1 MYIIKNEIDTYS
13 VFFMPGMAANSKIF
27 EFIKL
32 PKNFKLHYLEWYQ
45 PEVNDDLSSYVNRL
59 SKKIHGQNIILVGQ
73 SFGGIIVQEISKI
86 INVKKVIIVSSVKS
100 HKEFPKLFQFAKD
113 YDLDKPIPY
122 SLFDSLI
129 KNSVKLKLNKFYKRI
144 DLAEKYLTE
153 REEYYLKWAVDNLL
167 RWKNDG
173 VKPNLIHIHGTKDK
187 IFPIKNID
195 NCIEVEGGNHEMIII
210 RAKWFNE
217 NLEKIISTN

>member
-1 MYIIKNEIDTYS
+1 MKIKH
-13 VFFMPGMAANSKIF
+13 
-27 EFIKL
+27 
-32 PKNFKLHYLEWYQ
+32 KN
-45 PEVNDDLSSYVNRL
+45 V
-59 SKKIHGQNIILVGQ
+59 ILLGV
-73 SFGGIIVQEISKI
+73 SFGGIIVQELSKI
-86 INVKKVIIVSSVKS
+86 VETKKIIIVSSVKS

-144 DLAEKYLTE
+144 DLAERYLTE

-167 RWKNDG
+167 RWKNDS
-173 VKPNLIHIHGTKDK
+173 VNPNLIHILGTKDK
-187 IFPIKNID
+187 IYPIKNID
-195 NCIEVEGGNHEMIII
+195 NCIKVEGGNHEMIII

-217 NLEKIISTN
+217 NLEKIISMS

>member
-1 MYIIKNEIDTYS
+1 MSDNKLKNHIYM
-13 VFFMPGMAANSKIF
+13 MPGLAANSRIF
-27 EFIKL
+27 ENIKIPNPRYQL
-32 PKNFKLHYLEWYQ
+32 HRIDWIRPKLNE
-45 PEVNDDLSSYVNRL
+45 DLKNYCKRL
-59 SKKIHGQNIILVGQ
+59 SRKIKHKNVILLGV
-73 SFGGIIVQEISKI
+73 SFGGIIVQELSKI
-86 INVKKVIIVSSVKS
+86 VETKKIIIVSSVKS

-167 RWKNDG
+167 RWENDT
-173 VKPNLIHIHGTKDK
+173 VNPNLVHIHGTKDK

-195 NCIEVEGGNHEMIII
+195 NCIKVEGGNHEMIII

-217 NLEKIISTN
+217 NLEKIISMS

>member
-1 MYIIKNEIDTYS
+1 MSDNKLKNHIYM
-13 VFFMPGMAANSKIF
+13 MPGLAANSRIF
-27 EFIKL
+27 ENIKIPNPRYQL
-32 PKNFKLHYLEWYQ
+32 HRIDWIRPKLNE
-45 PEVNDDLSSYVNRL
+45 DLKNYCKRL
-59 SKKIHGQNIILVGQ
+59 SRKIKHKNVILLGV
-73 SFGGIIVQEISKI
+73 SFGGIIVQELSKI
-86 INVKKVIIVSSVKS
+86 VETKKIIIVSSVKS

>member
-1 MYIIKNEIDTYS
+1 MSDNQQKDHIYM
-13 VFFMPGMAANSKIF
+13 MPGLAANSRIF
-27 EFIKL
+27 ENIKITNPRYQL
-32 PKNFKLHYLEWYQ
+32 HRIDWIRPKLNE
-45 PEVNDDLSSYVNRL
+45 DLKNYCKRL
-59 SKKIHGQNIILVGQ
+59 SMKIKHKNVIFIGV
-73 SFGGIIVQEISKI
+73 SFGGIIVQEFSKI
-86 INVKKVIIVSSVKS
+86 IETKKIIIVSSVKS
-100 HKEFPKLFQFAKD
+100 HREFPKLFQFAKD
-113 YDLDKPIPY
+113 YGLDKPIPY

-167 RWKNDG
+167 RWKNDL

-195 NCIEVEGGNHEMIII
+195 NCIKVEGGNHEMIII
-210 RAKWFNE
+210 RSKWFNE
-217 NLEKIISTN
+217 NLENIISAN

>member
-1 MYIIKNEIDTYS
+1 MSDNKQKNHIYL
-13 VFFMPGMAANSKIF
+13 MPGLAANSRIF
-27 EFIKL
+27 ENIKIPNPRYQL
-32 PKNFKLHYLEWYQ
+32 HRIDWIRPKLNENLKNYCK
-45 PEVNDDLSSYVNRL
+45 RL
-59 SKKIHGQNIILVGQ
+59 SMKIKHKNVILLGV
-73 SFGGIIVQEISKI
+73 SFGGIIVQELSKI
-86 INVKKVIIVSSVKS
+86 VETKKVIIVSSVKS

-113 YDLDKPIPY
+113 YGLDKPIPY

-167 RWKNDG
+167 RWKNDI
-173 VKPNLIHIHGTKDK
+173 VDTNLTHIHGTKDK

-195 NCIEVEGGNHEMIII
+195 NCIRVEGGNHEMIII

-217 NLEKIISTN
+217 NLENIISTN

>member
-1 MYIIKNEIDTYS
+1 MSDNKPKDHIYM
-13 VFFMPGMAANSKIF
+13 MPGLAANSRIF
-27 EFIKL
+27 ENIKISNRRYQL
-32 PKNFKLHYLEWYQ
+32 YKIDWIKPKLDE
-45 PEVNDDLSSYVNRL
+45 DLKDYCKRL
-59 SKKIHGQNIILVGQ
+59 SIKIKHKNVIFLGV
-73 SFGGIIVQEISKI
+73 SFGGIIVQELSKI
-86 INVKKVIIVSSVKS
+86 VETKKIIIVSSVKS
-100 HKEFPKLFQFAKD
+100 HKEFPKLFKFAKH

-129 KNSVKLKLNKFYKRI
+129 KNSVKFKLNKFYKRI

-167 RWKNDG
+167 RWKNDT

-195 NCIEVEGGNHEMIII
+195 NCIKVEGGNHEMIII

-217 NLEKIISTN
+217 NLEKIISTR